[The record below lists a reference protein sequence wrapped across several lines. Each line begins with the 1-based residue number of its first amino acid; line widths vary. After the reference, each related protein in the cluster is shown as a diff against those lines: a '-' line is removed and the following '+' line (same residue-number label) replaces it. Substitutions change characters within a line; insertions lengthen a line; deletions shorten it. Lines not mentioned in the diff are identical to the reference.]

1 MSLGCVLHSKI
12 ANDKGESDVAGG
24 VCPQAWCDGE
34 QVIPM
39 GFKEFLQLHI
49 GELDSLGQT
58 VHPSLDL
65 DIDMILV
72 D

>member
-1 MSLGCVLHSKI
+1 MTRVHQMLQVVCVHRP
-12 ANDKGESDVAGG
+12 G
-24 VCPQAWCDGE
+24 VMGE